1 MYPRDRTF
9 SGAVRLRSWWLAAAS
24 SKVSTTVLPAAGC
37 DGTPGVAGGAAP
49 TGVRNPGSAE
59 SVNNTA
65 ASDMERAGIFFS
77 CQVNFAGDTG
87 FPESEDKL
95 TFFDTFKF
103 CRLCDTVYPC
113 AGIIRT
119 FKTRFTK
126 LQPNDMNCRRY
137 AGGLLLS
144 GLFSAF
150 FSGTPHAG
158 ADVSRQRAS
167 IHLRPPFLRPG
178 DTVSVV
184 TVSSNCRKKVDT
196 SFIRTIAS
204 WGLTVKW
211 ANTFSAGTAV
221 GLPEP
226 TGSVPVICSGHS
238 MILRPGGDFLQRG
251 LRCDT
256 HAGPSRPESAPETSK
271 WLAGFSDVTV
281 LHQALRKIGVE
292 SIHGTMPVLFRT
304 DTLKTDTSALS
315 LRDALFGE
323 IGGYRT
329 PPHAYNRPGRAEGR
343 LVGGNLSLI
352 YALNGTDLDND
363 MDESSVLF
371 IEDVGENIYH
381 IDRMMQNLKRSGKLA
396 RAKAVVVGYFNKMK
410 FEKEWGADA
419 EALINAYTASLG
431 VPVIFGFPAG
441 HASRN
446 MSLYMGRRVSSS
458 SRPGCGALEFPL
470 TGMPLAV

>member
-1 MYPRDRTF
+1 
-9 SGAVRLRSWWLAAAS
+9 
-24 SKVSTTVLPAAGC
+24 
-37 DGTPGVAGGAAP
+37 
-49 TGVRNPGSAE
+49 
-59 SVNNTA
+59 
-65 ASDMERAGIFFS
+65 
-77 CQVNFAGDTG
+77 
-87 FPESEDKL
+87 
-95 TFFDTFKF
+95 
-103 CRLCDTVYPC
+103 
-113 AGIIRT
+113 
-119 FKTRFTK
+119 
-126 LQPNDMNCRRY
+126 MNCRRY

-144 GLFSAF
+144 GLFLLF
-150 FSGTPHAG
+150 FQGTPRAG
-158 ADVSRQRAS
+158 ADVSRQPEHHS
-167 IHLRPPFLRPG
+167 YLRPPFLRPG

-184 TVSSNCRKKVDT
+184 AVSSKLPKKVDT

-204 WGLTVKW
+204 WGLTVKLGEHL
-211 ANTFSAGTAV
+211 FSRDSGWFAGTDRERA
-221 GLPEP
+221 
-226 TGSVPVICSGHS
+226 
-238 MILRPGGDFLQRG
+238 GDLQRALDDPSVRAVIFYKG
-251 LRCDT
+251 GYGAVRTLDHLDLKVLRK
-256 HAGPSRPESAPETSK
+256 HPK

-329 PPHAYNRPGRAEGR
+329 SPHAYNRPGRAEGR

-352 YALNGTDLDND
+352 YALNGTDMDND
-363 MDESSVLF
+363 MDEPSVLF

-441 HASRN
+441 HASPN
-446 MSLYMGRRVSSS
+446 MSLYMGRRVSVVVT
-458 SRPGCGALEFPL
+458 PEGAALEFL
-470 TGMPLAV
+470 